1 MLNIV
6 QIFAEKRQA
15 VNSLYLESMKSM
27 ETATMSLPQT
37 RLAPKDGRMTNMI
50 SISSVRNVTQLQ
62 LKKKK
67 QSLNLKAVRA

>member
-27 ETATMSLPQT
+27 ETATMSLLQT
-37 RLAPKDGRMTNMI
+37 RLAQKDGRMTNMI

-67 QSLNLKAVRA
+67 LSLNLTAVRA